1 MNTVR
6 ATHSTHEVCGAWP
19 RPQRASSMA
28 PGASERRG
36 AGAAAFSSPL
46 SAGGATATLN
56 GAGFEMGA
64 ESPLLR
70 ACVDGAL
77 AVARE
82 AGAAPLLLDCGCAYG
97 LNARAALR
105 ELSAASA
112 RPPRVVAADMEV
124 GHLEAVN
131 KLGLAGIVTAHCK
144 LPDELPTAEA
154 RDAGAILVADV
165 LHFLEP
171 AQVDASLAA
180 LAQLLAPGGVICAT
194 AMSPHSGP
202 CAPGRCEAGERFTA
216 EYRARKAAK
225 VAWPGADLLAISD
238 SLEQQLLAQGAPLEQ
253 AREVAARAP
262 TSMTLVEPNDLAGA
276 ARRAGLE
283 VVSAELCHHPGYPPF
298 LANLEGPGDCTALVA
313 RRPKARD

>member
-1 MNTVR
+1 
-6 ATHSTHEVCGAWP
+6 
-19 RPQRASSMA
+19 MA

-97 LNARAALR
+97 LNARDALR
-105 ELSAASA
+105 ELSAGSA

-131 KLGLAGIVTAHCK
+131 KLGLAGVVTAHCK